1 LFINKYKERPPGR
14 SSTQTYNEKE
24 YVTLYA
30 FFFFCVVY
38 QQKRAL
44 LRAPNNQDLY
54 KKKGA
59 QDMVCMLLNLGADLI
74 QNPYLKTRSLS
85 VRALGLLVLVFSHG
99 FSKRIEH
106 IEDNM

>member
-1 LFINKYKERPPGR
+1 MFINKYKERPGRR

-30 FFFFCVVY
+30 FFVLGVVF

-44 LRAPNNQDLY
+44 LKAPNEQDLY
-54 KKKGA
+54 KKGA
-59 QDMVCMLLNLGADLI
+59 QDMVCMLLNLCADLI
-74 QNPYLKTRSLS
+74 QNPYLKIRSLR
-85 VRALGLLVLVFSHG
+85 VRALGLLVLVFPHG

>member
-1 LFINKYKERPPGR
+1 MFINKYKERPPGR

-30 FFFFCVVY
+30 FFSLCVVY

-44 LRAPNNQDLY
+44 LKAPNDQDLC
-54 KKKGA
+54 KKGA

-74 QNPYLKTRSLS
+74 QNPYLKTRSLR

-99 FSKRIEH
+99 FSKR
-106 IEDNM
+106 